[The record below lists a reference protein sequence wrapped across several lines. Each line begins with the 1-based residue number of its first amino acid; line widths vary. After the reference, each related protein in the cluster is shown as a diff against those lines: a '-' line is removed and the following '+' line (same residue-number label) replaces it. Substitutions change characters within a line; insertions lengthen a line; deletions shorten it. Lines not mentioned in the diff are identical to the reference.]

1 MRIVV
6 ALAVVLAAAFS
17 LAVAATS
24 PALATASFERRTALE
39 ADVIRELNRVRGAQG
54 LQSLRA
60 TPSLRTAAR
69 GHSQA
74 MLEVGFFA
82 HESADGTAFSERI
95 RRHYTDRGWGL
106 WSVGEALAS
115 GQRRVEASTIVA
127 AWLDSPTHRTII
139 LSPDW
144 RDAGV
149 GALYARAA
157 PRAFGGRDAIVVTA
171 DFGLRT
177 GRTPGL

>member
-1 MRIVV
+1 MRILV
-6 ALAVVLAAAFS
+6 ALAVVLAAVYS
-17 LAVAATS
+17 PAVAATS
-24 PALATASFERRTALE
+24 PATSFERRTALE
-39 ADVIRELNRVRGAQG
+39 AEVIRELNRARGAHG
-54 LQSLRA
+54 LQPLKA
-60 TPSLRTAAR
+60 APSLRTAAR

-74 MLEVGFFA
+74 MLELGFFA

-95 RRHYTDRGWGL
+95 RRHYTNRGWSL

-115 GQRRVEASTIVA
+115 GQRRVEASAIVA
-127 AWLDSPTHRTII
+127 AWLDSPTHRKII
-139 LSPDW
+139 LSSDW

-157 PRAFGGRDAIVVTA
+157 PRTFGGGEAVIVTA

-177 GRTPGL
+177 GRIAGL

>member
-1 MRIVV
+1 MRILV
-6 ALAVVLAAAFS
+6 ALAVVLAAVYS
-17 LAVAATS
+17 PAVAATS
-24 PALATASFERRTALE
+24 PATSFERRTALE

-54 LQSLRA
+54 LQPLRA
-60 TPSLRTAAR
+60 APSLRTAAR

-95 RRHYTDRGWGL
+95 RRHYTDRGWSL

-115 GQRRVEASTIVA
+115 GQRRVEASAIVA
-127 AWLDSPTHRTII
+127 AWLDSPTHRRII

-144 RDAGV
+144 RDAGCRR
-149 GALYARAA
+149 ALRQGC
-157 PRAFGGRDAIVVTA
+157 PSRIRGR
-171 DFGLRT
+171 
-177 GRTPGL
+177 